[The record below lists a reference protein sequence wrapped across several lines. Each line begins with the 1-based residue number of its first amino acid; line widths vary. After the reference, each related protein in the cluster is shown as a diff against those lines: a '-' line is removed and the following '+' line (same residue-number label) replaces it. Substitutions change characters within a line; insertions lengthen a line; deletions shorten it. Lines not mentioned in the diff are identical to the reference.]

1 VALKTMP
8 DIKGV
13 TFLVGNDMKR
23 FKEYNLLPKTQ
34 AVLFVPPGDPSVL
47 SNLWTEVKGTAFWV
61 HSFFAGVDGLA
72 GFIKAHLMDSSVP
85 LTNGR
90 GAFSSSLA
98 EYAMTTIL
106 HYNKQVPRIQD
117 NTKNKIWDKFVM
129 DVVKG
134 KTIGLLGLGDI
145 NKHTARLARAFG
157 MKIIALRRSPKKGT
171 EGVVDKVYGY
181 EDRLKLLAESDYVV
195 SALPGTPE
203 TTNFCGEKE
212 FSAMKKTA
220 VFINIGRG
228 VTVDEKAL
236 CTALNSEEIRGAA
249 LDVFW
254 TEPLPK
260 TSPLWDCKNVLITA
274 HNADLTVDYA
284 QLGWKVWEENLRA
297 FQEERMPVTIVD
309 KTAGY

>member
-1 VALKTMP
+1 MP

-157 MKIIALRRSPKKGT
+157 MKLNSG
-171 EGVVDKVYGY
+171 
-181 EDRLKLLAESDYVV
+181 
-195 SALPGTPE
+195 
-203 TTNFCGEKE
+203 
-212 FSAMKKTA
+212 
-220 VFINIGRG
+220 IGRVG
-228 VTVDEKAL
+228 V
-236 CTALNSEEIRGAA
+236 
-249 LDVFW
+249 
-254 TEPLPK
+254 
-260 TSPLWDCKNVLITA
+260 
-274 HNADLTVDYA
+274 
-284 QLGWKVWEENLRA
+284 
-297 FQEERMPVTIVD
+297 
-309 KTAGY
+309 